1 MFYGGASFLK
11 KLAGVGGF
19 KIRNYSIFQS
29 VMSSAVIG
37 EVHII
42 NTSFEDNID
51 NCQISR
57 SFIHSKVENL
67 DENHN
72 WRISFDSEMDI
83 TSSTSHDIIEGITER
98 AAVASNNNEDIVE
111 ISNKSDISAGELI
124 EIVLHKQSF
133 EHIV

>member
-37 EVHII
+37 EIHII

-83 TSSTSHDIIEGITER
+83 RSSTSHDIIKGITER
-98 AAVASNNNEDIVE
+98 AAVASNNNTDIVE
-111 ISNKSDISAGELI
+111 ISNKSVISAGELI

>member
-29 VMSSAVIG
+29 VMLSIG
-37 EVHII
+37 EIHII

-67 DENHN
+67 DENN
-72 WRISFDSEMDI
+72 ICRINSDSEMDI
-83 TSSTSHDIIEGITER
+83 TSSTSVSRRVARYLISRIEM
-98 AAVASNNNEDIVE
+98 
-111 ISNKSDISAGELI
+111 LI
-124 EIVLHKQSF
+124 FYQP
-133 EHIV
+133 

>member
-1 MFYGGASFLK
+1 MFYGGARFLK
-11 KLAGVGGF
+11 KLAGVGEF

-37 EVHII
+37 EIHII

-51 NCQISR
+51 NCQNSR
-57 SFIHSKVENL
+57 SFIHSTVENL

-83 TSSTSHDIIEGITER
+83 TSSTSHDIIEGITEG
-98 AAVASNNNEDIVE
+98 AAGASNNNEDIVE
-111 ISNKSDISAGELI
+111 ISNKALF
-124 EIVLHKQSF
+124 QPRN
-133 EHIV
+133 

>member
-29 VMSSAVIG
+29 VMSIAVIG
-37 EVHII
+37 EIHII

-83 TSSTSHDIIEGITER
+83 TSSTFHDIIEGITEG
-98 AAVASNNNEDIVE
+98 AAVASNNNEDIVK
-111 ISNKSDISAGELI
+111 ISNNSVISAGELI

>member
-1 MFYGGASFLK
+1 
-11 KLAGVGGF
+11 
-19 KIRNYSIFQS
+19 
-29 VMSSAVIG
+29 MSSAVIG

-83 TSSTSHDIIEGITER
+83 TSSTSHDIIEGITKG

-111 ISNKSDISAGELI
+111 ISNKSVISAGELI

>member
-11 KLAGVGGF
+11 NLAGVGGF

-37 EVHII
+37 EIHII
-42 NTSFEDNID
+42 NTSFEHNID

-57 SFIHSKVENL
+57 SLIHSTVENL
-67 DENHN
+67 NKNHN

-83 TSSTSHDIIEGITER
+83 TSSTSHDIIEGITEG

-111 ISNKSDISAGELI
+111 ISNKSVISAGELI

>member
-11 KLAGVGGF
+11 NLAGVGGF

-83 TSSTSHDIIEGITER
+83 TSSTSHDIIEGITEG

-111 ISNKSDISAGELI
+111 ISNKSVISAGELI

>member
-51 NCQISR
+51 TCQISR

-83 TSSTSHDIIEGITER
+83 TSSTSHDIIEGITEG
-98 AAVASNNNEDIVE
+98 AVGASNNNEDIVE
-111 ISNKSDISAGELI
+111 ISNKSVISAGELM

>member
-37 EVHII
+37 EIHII

-83 TSSTSHDIIEGITER
+83 TSSTSHDIIEGITEG
-98 AAVASNNNEDIVE
+98 AAGASNNNEDIVE
-111 ISNKSDISAGELI
+111 ISNKSVISAGELI

>member
-37 EVHII
+37 EIHII

-83 TSSTSHDIIEGITER
+83 TSSTFHDIIEGITEG

-111 ISNKSDISAGELI
+111 ISNKSVISAEELI